1 MGREDRDVR
10 QKRTRCQREQQS
22 AALTRDGESAR
33 PPAEAFSSSIEGGT
47 HLALSETSGLILI
60 LNFFLLSSSSS
71 ESLEEKSSFPLEA
84 GECASRTLSSAFTP
98 SPNCFYLK
106 TERIL
111 WASSAGCRLK
121 PSSST
126 SGEAWQ
132 REPGEMSAV
141 STPAS
146 YFMGINVIIDCFFVF
161 FGLDKQLPEN
171 KKRLTYL
178 SQSISP

>member
-1 MGREDRDVR
+1 M
-10 QKRTRCQREQQS
+10 
-22 AALTRDGESAR
+22 
-33 PPAEAFSSSIEGGT
+33 
-47 HLALSETSGLILI
+47 ALSETSGLILI
-60 LNFFLLSSSSS
+60 RNFFLLSSSSS
-71 ESLEEKSSFPLEA
+71 ESLEEKNSFPLEA
-84 GECASRTLSSAFTP
+84 GEWASRTLSSAFTP

-132 REPGEMSAV
+132 REPEEMSAA

-146 YFMGINVIIDCFFVF
+146 YFTRINELIDFFFWSGQAASRTSEVRDLHICPSRSLHRSRWAPRWPF
-161 FGLDKQLPEN
+161 SEIKQHQGED
-171 KKRLTYL
+171 
-178 SQSISP
+178 